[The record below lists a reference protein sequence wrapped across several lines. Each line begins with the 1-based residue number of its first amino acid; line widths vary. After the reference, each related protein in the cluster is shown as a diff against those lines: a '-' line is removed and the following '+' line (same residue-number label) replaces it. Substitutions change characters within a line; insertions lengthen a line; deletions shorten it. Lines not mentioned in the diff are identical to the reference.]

1 MNIAVVPA
9 RNEQGRIGKVV
20 TLLCETKIEKV
31 IVVVNGSFDNTMR
44 EIKSLKRSNV
54 EILYFKQTLGIDI
67 PRSIG
72 AYAAFK
78 QGADSVVFVD
88 GDMIGDILALVNDLV
103 FAIISNGIDLAMTN
117 CYPDIYMPYGN
128 ELTEQILTFRA
139 LLNMS
144 LGIYRKVGVA
154 TPSHGPHAVS
164 RRLLEHVDFRDF
176 AVPPVVLAFAVK
188 HGFSVDVAGNLH
200 QNKLGSKIKNYSHAK
215 KIADTIIGDTLEAL
229 YYFNDKPRSRKYLY
243 REFLGYNPGRR
254 FDILEKI
261 LKKY

>member
-139 LLNMS
+139 L
-144 LGIYRKVGVA
+144 
-154 TPSHGPHAVS
+154 
-164 RRLLEHVDFRDF
+164 
-176 AVPPVVLAFAVK
+176 
-188 HGFSVDVAGNLH
+188 
-200 QNKLGSKIKNYSHAK
+200 
-215 KIADTIIGDTLEAL
+215 
-229 YYFNDKPRSRKYLY
+229 
-243 REFLGYNPGRR
+243 
-254 FDILEKI
+254 
-261 LKKY
+261 